1 MEGSTLGPITRKFLR
16 LDRILISEDRESM
29 FPLTTPRKIAREMS
43 DHNVASKKMSD
54 HNPLLLCTD
63 QEKVRKTK
71 TFCFEKAWLKHHDF
85 VPKVKEIWEKQIR
98 CNTVVD
104 RWCTK

>member
-43 DHNVASKKMSD
+43 DHNVASKKM
-54 HNPLLLCTD
+54 
-63 QEKVRKTK
+63 VRPQP
-71 TFCFEKAWLKHHDF
+71 FA
-85 VPKVKEIWEKQIR
+85 
-98 CNTVVD
+98 VVY
-104 RWCTK
+104 